1 MKKKVCTKKDQA
13 ACLTGLPGLD
23 AALKG
28 VRLGDNVVFQVNTID
43 DYVRFVH
50 PFCKKA
56 YEEKRK
62 LIYFRF
68 AEHSSL
74 LPAGI
79 KADIYQLH
87 PEVGFEDF
95 LSEIFDI
102 IEKSGKGAFYVFDS
116 LSELAVDW
124 HSDRMLGNFF
134 MLTCPYLFDLDTVA
148 YFALLRDH
156 HTSLAIKAIHKTA
169 QVVMDIYNHKEEIYV
184 HPLKVD
190 ERHSQTMYM
199 LHKWQEGCF
208 VPVVKSAIT
217 AEILGAV
224 PQAWLDFTMQ
234 QRDMWTRSFLQA
246 QEVVNTTRSD
256 RRETWKSSKLFERLL
271 RMAVTRDERL
281 LKLATEYFDFE
292 DVVNIGKRMIGTGL
306 IGGKS
311 VGMLLARAILK
322 KNSPKLVEK
331 LEQHDSFYLGS
342 DVFYTY
348 LIENKCWWLRRK
360 LNSSASGFES
370 ASKVKTLI
378 LKGKFPKD
386 IQDQFMEM
394 LEYFGQSPIIVR
406 SSSLLEDAYGNSFSG
421 KYESVFCANQ
431 GTPEDRLEKF
441 MEAVRHVYASTMNEE
456 ALAYR
461 GHWGLLDQDEQMA
474 LLIQRVSGAVYEDQY
489 FPQLAGVG
497 FSFNPYVWNSQIDPK
512 AGMLRLVF
520 GLGTRAVDRTDDDYT
535 RLVALNAPMLWPDAS
550 SSEIQKYTQRKVDV
564 LDLSANKLCS
574 RSFEDIAKKDLDL
587 PLDIFASRDED
598 LERRA
603 SDMGREDI
611 FSRVLTFDKLL
622 SKTPFVEDM
631 RQMMETLQ
639 ASYQHAVDIEFT
651 ANFFEGDEYKI
662 NLLQCRPFQVK
673 GNILSIETP
682 QSIARDKI
690 ILETRGPVI
699 GSSLAT
705 TIDRLIYVVP
715 EIYSKMNTTDRYSVA
730 RLIGQINHISQKGK
744 KPSVMLVGPGR
755 WATTTPALGV
765 PVSFAEINNVS
776 VLCEIAEMH
785 EGLVPDVSL
794 GTHFF
799 NDLVEMDMLYF
810 VVYPQK
816 YDNVLNREYFSKIP
830 NDLTKLISDAAKWES
845 VVRVVDSR
853 YSGKKMSVCLSAD
866 VLKQNVI
873 CYLEDMASPK
883 KKE

>member
-1 MKKKVCTKKDQA
+1 MNKKSCMIKNPAV
-13 ACLTGLPGLD
+13 CLTGLPGLD
-23 AALKG
+23 QALKG

-43 DYVRFVH
+43 DYIRFVH
-50 PFCKKA
+50 PFCRKA
-56 YEEKRK
+56 YEQKRK

-68 AEHSSL
+68 ADHPSL

-87 PEVGFEDF
+87 PEIGFEDF

-102 IEKSGKGAFYVFDS
+102 IEKAGKEAFYVFDS

-124 HSDRMLGNFF
+124 YSDRMLGNFF

-148 YFALLRDH
+148 YFALLKDH
-156 HTSLAIKAIHKTA
+156 HTNFAIEAIHKTA
-169 QVVMDIYNHKEEIYV
+169 QVIIDIYYHKEAIYV

-190 ERHSQTMYM
+190 ERHSPTMYM
-199 LHKWQEGCF
+199 LHKWEGECF
-208 VPVVKSAIT
+208 TPVVKSATT
-217 AEILGAV
+217 AEILGSV
-224 PQAWLDFTMQ
+224 PQSWLDFTMQ
-234 QRDMWTRSFLQA
+234 RRDMWTRSFLQA
-246 QEVVNTTRSD
+246 QEVVSTTRPD

-281 LKLATEYFDFE
+281 LKLAGEYLDFE

-322 KNSPKLVEK
+322 KNNPGLVEK
-331 LEQHDSFYLGS
+331 LEPHDSFYLGS

-360 LNSSASGFES
+360 LNSSVAGFES
-370 ASKVKTLI
+370 AGKVKSLI
-378 LKGKFPKD
+378 LKGKFSKD
-386 IQDQFMEM
+386 IQDQFAEM
-394 LEYFGQSPIIVR
+394 LGYFGQSPIIVR

-431 GTPEDRLEKF
+431 GTPEDRLQEF
-441 MEAVRHVYASTMNEE
+441 MEAVRKVYASTMNED

-461 GHWGLLDQDEQMA
+461 GHWGLLDRDEQMA
-474 LLIQRVSGAVYEDQY
+474 LLIQRVSGSVYEDQY

-497 FSFNPYVWNSQIDPK
+497 FSFNPYVWNTQIDPK

-535 RLVALNAPMLWPDAS
+535 RLVALNAPMLWPDVS
-550 SSEIQKYTQRKVDV
+550 SSEIRKYTQRKVDV

-574 RSFEDIAKKDLDL
+574 RSFEDIATKNFDL
-587 PLDIFASRDED
+587 PLDVLTSRDED

-603 SDMGREDI
+603 SEMGKEDI
-611 FSRVLTFDKLL
+611 FSRVLTFDNLL
-622 SKTPFVEDM
+622 SKTSFVDDM
-631 RQMMETLQ
+631 RELMNTLQ
-639 ASYQHAVDIEFT
+639 ESYEHPVDIEFT
-651 ANFFEGDEYKI
+651 ANFFGDEEYKI

-682 QSIARDKI
+682 QAMARDQI
-690 ILETRGPVI
+690 ILEARGPVI
-699 GSSLAT
+699 GSSRAT

-715 EIYSKMNTTDRYSVA
+715 EVYSQMNTTDRYSVA
-730 RLIGQINHISQKGK
+730 RLIGRLNHSDSKGQK
-744 KPSVMLVGPGR
+744 PAIMLVGPGR

-785 EGLVPDVSL
+785 EGLIPDVSL

-816 YDNVLNREYFSKIP
+816 YDNILNREYFSVVP
-830 NDLTKLISDAAKWES
+830 NDLTKLVAEATKWQS
-845 VVRVVDSR
+845 VVKVVDSR
-853 YSGKKMSVCLSAD
+853 HSGKNATLCLSAD
-866 VLKQNVI
+866 VLKQKVI
-873 CYLEDMASPK
+873 CYFKDAALGK
-883 KKE
+883 TK